1 MFGRRFESA
10 QLHKKKDIT
19 YDVFFFVELTSFF
32 ERLIPLTPDASG
44 ITPVGYP
51 APFSRGPP
59 ALIISWYDVQASLSE
74 QTFIHAAQKLAFR
87 KKRCPEKQGHSHDP
101 TQ

>member
-10 QLHKKKDIT
+10 QLHTKKDIT
-19 YDVFFFVELTSFF
+19 FDVFFCVELTSFF

-44 ITPVGYP
+44 ITPVGYL

-59 ALIISWYDVQASLSE
+59 ALIIPWYDVQASLSE
-74 QTFIHAAQKLAFR
+74 ETFIHAAQKLASR
-87 KKRCPEKQGHSHDP
+87 KKRGPENHGHSHDP
-101 TQ
+101 AQ